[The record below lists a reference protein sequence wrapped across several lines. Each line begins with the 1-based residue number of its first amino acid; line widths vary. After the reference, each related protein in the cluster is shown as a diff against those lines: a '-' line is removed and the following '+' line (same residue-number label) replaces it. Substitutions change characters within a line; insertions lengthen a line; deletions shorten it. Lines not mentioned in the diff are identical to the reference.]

1 MDKEAPE
8 DKKME
13 YMDTKEV
20 ANLVRKEQESTLR
33 VQINCS
39 NG

>member
-1 MDKEAPE
+1 MGEIMRIIGTIRDS
-8 DKKME
+8 KKRE
-13 YMDTKEV
+13 PVK
-20 ANLVRKEQESTLR
+20 QESTLR